1 MSRKRTLIIGVLTA
15 AALATTG
22 AYAYQGQ
29 SGEQDEAAAL
39 AQAKI
44 TLSQAITAA
53 EQHVGGKASSAGIE
67 DENGKIVYGVE
78 IVGGGKSTDVK
89 VDIATGQVLSARVDT
104 ADHERGEERHERHER
119 R

>member
-1 MSRKRTLIIGVLTA
+1 MTRKRASIVGVLTA
-15 AALATTG
+15 AAIATTG

-44 TLSQAITAA
+44 TLSQAIAAA
-53 EQHVGGKASSAGIE
+53 ERHVVGGKASSAEIE

-89 VDIATGQVLSARVDT
+89 VDIATGQILSAQADT
-104 ADHERGEERHERHER
+104 ADHERGEEGHER